1 MYNAVL
7 SPLMFLHGFFSVEF
21 LCADVALEGAVI
33 PVGSLMNP
41 KISFLSVLLA
51 TDFAGEGFLA
61 GVGDEVPLHGGH
73 ADKLLAAHSADRK
86 NLGGPLP
93 VTRFIALK
101 DVGEAGAVLDEP
113 VSHVVLGHY
122 HATQAAKIQVGVQ
135 CRRLDIDC
143 RLVKVLIGGVGVGE

>member
-1 MYNAVL
+1 
-7 SPLMFLHGFFSVEF
+7 MFHIKF
-21 LCADVALEGAVI
+21 
-33 PVGSLMNP
+33 PYTYP

-93 VTRFIALK
+93 VTLEIIN
-101 DVGEAGAVLDEP
+101 
-113 VSHVVLGHY
+113 
-122 HATQAAKIQVGVQ
+122 Q
-135 CRRLDIDC
+135 
-143 RLVKVLIGGVGVGE
+143 

>member
-1 MYNAVL
+1 MKGQRERDRQRERQTRTQREN
-7 SPLMFLHGFFSVEF
+7 
-21 LCADVALEGAVI
+21 
-33 PVGSLMNP
+33 NP
-41 KISFLSVLLA
+41 
-51 TDFAGEGFLA
+51 
-61 GVGDEVPLHGGH
+61 
-73 ADKLLAAHSADRK
+73 
-86 NLGGPLP
+86 
-93 VTRFIALK
+93 TRFIALK